1 MPLLETLFV
10 AGHEVVVVDDDP
22 DVVHR
27 LREAE
32 VSVIRGDA
40 TDLEVLRRA
49 CARDARLI
57 TSTVR
62 RPEDNRRLLQYA
74 RGVPM
79 IVRVFEEEDA
89 EWIRAAGGTPVLYS
103 EAAADGL
110 LEWFN
115 ARERDE
121 ETRA

>member
-1 MPLLETLFV
+1 
-10 AGHEVVVVDDDP
+10 
-22 DVVHR
+22 
-27 LREAE
+27 
-32 VSVIRGDA
+32 
-40 TDLEVLRRA
+40 
-49 CARDARLI
+49 
-57 TSTVR
+57 
-62 RPEDNRRLLQYA
+62 
-74 RGVPM
+74 M

-121 ETRA
+121 ETRM